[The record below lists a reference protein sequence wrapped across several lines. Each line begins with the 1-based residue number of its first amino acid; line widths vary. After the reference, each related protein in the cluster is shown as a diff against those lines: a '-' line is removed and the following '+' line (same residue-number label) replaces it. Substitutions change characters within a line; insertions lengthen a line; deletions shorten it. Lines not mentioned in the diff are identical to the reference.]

1 MRRIAIAVLII
12 VVLAVVLGASGLL
25 SRSWNPP
32 PNQDSPAPVGSPA
45 IEEARSWIGML
56 LAAIDLRGS
65 GRSVAFSGYVEADY
79 VMVAST
85 VGGTLTQLHVARGD
99 RVAAGTLLFAL
110 DDIAERAVRDETA
123 GKLRQAEAQLADL
136 RTGRRPPEIDAIVA
150 QRAQA
155 EAALRH
161 SEAEYQREVRL
172 RGTGASSTRLLD
184 EWLAQR
190 DRDQS
195 RLEELDAQIR
205 IARMPGRDDEIR
217 AAEAAVAAAR
227 ASLAQAEWRL
237 AQQTGAAPAS
247 GIIVDTL
254 YRTGDMVPAG
264 LPVVQM
270 LPPEN
275 IKIRFFVPQRLVARI
290 GVGQVVRVACDGCGP
305 PIAATV
311 RFISP
316 RAEFTPPVIYSRE
329 QRARLV
335 FMVEARPDERA
346 EALRVGQPVD
356 VTMVRW

>member
-1 MRRIAIAVLII
+1 MGVLVSAI
-12 VVLAVVLGASGLL
+12 VVGTGALLWRSGHPA
-25 SRSWNPP
+25 R
-32 PNQDSPAPVGSPA
+32 NQDPLALVGSQA
-45 IEEARSWIGML
+45 IQGARSWIGNL
-56 LAAIDLRGS
+56 IAAIDLSGT
-65 GRSVAFSGYVEADY
+65 GRSAAFSGYVEADY
-79 VMVAST
+79 VLVAST
-85 VGGTLTQLHVARGD
+85 VGGTLMQLDVARGD
-99 RVAAGTLLFAL
+99 RVAAGARLFAL
-110 DDIAERAVRDETA
+110 DDISERAARDEAA
-123 GKLRQAEAQLADL
+123 GKLSQAEAQLADL

-195 RLEELDAQIR
+195 RFQELDAQLR
-205 IARMPGRDDEIR
+205 IARMPGRDEQIR
-217 AAEAAVAAAR
+217 AAEAAVTAAQ

-237 AQQTGAAPAS
+237 AQTTGTAPK
-247 GIIVDTL
+247 GGTIVDTL
-254 YRTGDMVPAG
+254 YRPGEMVPAG
-264 LPVVQM
+264 LPVVQL

-275 IKIRFFVPQRLVARI
+275 IKIRFFVPQGLVAQI
-290 GVGQVVRVACDGCGP
+290 GVGRVVRVACDGCGAP
-305 PIAATV
+305 FAATV

-335 FMVEARPDERA
+335 FMVEARPEARP

-356 VTMVRW
+356 VTMVRP